1 MIVHKFSIG
10 VNDLS
15 DDFVWDPKAKKIF
28 VDYYRAIRDI
38 KTLNNVQL
46 MGEGD
51 ITLQQ
56 IGAEDRGTANS
67 VMREHTS
74 QINPHGQYL
83 LANALPITK
92 FINGNEFP
100 NQNMNGVVVWSK
112 TVRTPESSP
121 NNLVVHVTVDGNESS
136 PAIFSQIILP
146 LAMTI
151 NPVGAINATHLMGCY
166 EIKANQKTIRF
177 SNVKGGISILGGAG
191 LQAGDAGVEVRVVV
205 IGIPA

>member
-1 MIVHKFSIG
+1 MTVHKFLIG
-10 VNDLS
+10 VDDFS
-15 DDFVWDPKAKKIF
+15 DDFVWDPNARKIF
-28 VDYYRAIRDI
+28 VDYSRAIRDI
-38 KTLNNVQL
+38 KTINNVYL
-46 MGEGD
+46 VGEGN

-67 VMREHTS
+67 LMREHTS

-92 FINGNEFP
+92 FIDGNAFP
-100 NQNMNGVVVWSK
+100 NQNINGVVVWSK

-121 NNLVVHVTVDGNESS
+121 NNLIVHVTVDGNESS

-151 NPVGAINATHLMGCY
+151 NPVGTINATHLMGCY
-166 EIKANQKTIRF
+166 EITANQKTIRF
-177 SNVKGGISILGGAG
+177 SNIKGGISIVGGAG
-191 LQAGDAGVEVRVVV
+191 LQAGDAGVEVRVMV
-205 IGIPA
+205 IGIPV